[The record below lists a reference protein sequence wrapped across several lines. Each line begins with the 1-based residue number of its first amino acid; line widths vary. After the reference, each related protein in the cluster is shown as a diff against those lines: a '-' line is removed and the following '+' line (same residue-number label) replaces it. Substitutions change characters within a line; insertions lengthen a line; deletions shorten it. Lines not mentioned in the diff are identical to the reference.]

1 MENAFS
7 VYRRGKIETSC
18 HSLSPE
24 REAGATIAVDDEKRG
39 FDSGVILRV
48 LLCLFLG
55 ACLYLYITNNHLFA
69 NGAHNLQHPEA
80 LVMFAVLGIPFIL
93 AIIHL
98 VRGGRRQ
105 PDPRA

>member
-1 MENAFS
+1 
-7 VYRRGKIETSC
+7 V
-18 HSLSPE
+18 H
-24 REAGATIAVDDEKRG
+24 DEKRG

-69 NGAHNLQHPEA
+69 NGAHNLWHPEA

-93 AIIHL
+93 ALVHL
-98 VRGGRRQ
+98 VRSLRRQ
-105 PDPRA
+105 PDSQA